1 MNSLNK
7 IVVVADQITA
17 QPALGR
23 AVEIAKR
30 TGAELVLL
38 AFVHDSLG
46 DEDAILSEKE
56 RLVYREKLIDARSA
70 ALTAELKSLAPKFRP
85 NINVIWHKRY
95 HEWLCENVKKLG
107 ADLVIKHARP
117 STKAFYMPSDW
128 HLMRKLPV
136 ALWLVSEKSYTSGPV
151 IASID
156 ANDKRAN
163 QKKLDNQV
171 LETAGFFAR
180 TLKND
185 LKAIYARPLPQLLFD
200 LDLVDHRSYKKKAEV
215 QAVDAVQKRSEAAGV
230 HKQLKEVLIGFG
242 DAETVIPRMLR
253 RQKPSVLVMGT
264 AARSGVQELLVGNTS
279 ERVIAAINIDVLI
292 LK

>member
-30 TGAELVLL
+30 TGAELMLL

-46 DEDAILSEKE
+46 DEDVILSEKE
-56 RLVYREKLIDARSA
+56 SAAYREKLVDARTAS
-70 ALTAELKSLAPKFRP
+70 LTAELKSLAPKFRP
-85 NINVIWHKRY
+85 NVNVIWHKRY
-95 HEWLCENVKKLG
+95 HEWLCENVKKIG

-117 STKAFYMPSDW
+117 SAKAFYMPSDW

-136 ALWLVSEKSYTSGPV
+136 ALWLVAEKSQTTGPI

-156 ANDKRAN
+156 AGDKRSN
-163 QKKLDNQV
+163 QKKLDNLV
-171 LETAGFFAR
+171 LETAGFFSSK
-180 TLKND
+180 LKND
-185 LKAIYARPLPQLLFD
+185 LKVIYARPLPQLLFD

-215 QAVDAVQKRSEAAGV
+215 QATEAIQKRCQAAGV
-230 HKQLKEVLIGFG
+230 EKQLKEVLIGFG
-242 DAETVIPRMLR
+242 NAETVIPRMIR

-264 AARSGVQELLVGNTS
+264 AARTGVQEMLVGNTS
-279 ERVIAAINIDVLI
+279 ERVIAATHTDVLI